1 MQKKLKIN
9 KQNFQGEV
17 YSGFIMKLIKIT
29 QENIKLGRQQQQQK
43 QGSKN
48 VYRQIPNQFLWHKI

>member
-1 MQKKLKIN
+1 MLKKIN

-29 QENIKLGRQQQQQK
+29 QENIKLGK
-43 QGSKN
+43 QPIKKERDKN
-48 VYRQIPNQFLWHKI
+48 VYRQISN